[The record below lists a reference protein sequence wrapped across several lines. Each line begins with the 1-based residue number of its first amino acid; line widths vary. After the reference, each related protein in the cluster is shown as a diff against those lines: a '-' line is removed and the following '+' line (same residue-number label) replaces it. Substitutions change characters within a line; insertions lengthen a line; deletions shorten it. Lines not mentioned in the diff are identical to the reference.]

1 MASLPVYF
9 EQRLVGTV
17 HVDRGG
23 PSFTYASGWIGLR
36 GAFPIS
42 LTMPL
47 KSERFS
53 SDTFLPW
60 AANLLPESEQLR
72 TLGQLLGMARS
83 DVIGLLSAIGG
94 DTAGALSFGQP
105 GRASPVQWRPVGKG
119 EELERMI
126 EDLPNK
132 PFLVGEEGVSM
143 SLAGVQSKVAVT
155 VDCDGHI
162 CIPMNGSPST
172 HILKPDSPR
181 LPGGI
186 QNEAFCLTLAKRMRI
201 PTPEVTTG
209 RAGKRT
215 YLLVKRYDRTDF
227 GDRCR
232 RLHQEDYCQALGKPP
247 SAKYETNQTGTRG
260 PTLKEMFDITRRHM
274 PPTEIVRLLD
284 MVILNVL
291 ACNSD
296 AHAKNYSIMIRAG
309 KASLAPIY
317 DVMCGEV
324 WENVTKNLA
333 LKIAGMSRG
342 DQLKRTH
349 WQQFA
354 RECGL
359 NPKQVIDRVDALG
372 RSAIAEAEP
381 AASEVAALPTG
392 NHATLHQTQQAVERR
407 GRRLLSQLHEEDEET
422 INVIDEK
429 AGQAGSEAV
438 APNPAMLRER
448 RLKLMGGSSPS
459 GSASQRHHPVPLQLG
474 KQNSGMD

>member
-9 EQRLVGTV
+9 EQRLVGTI
-17 HVDRGG
+17 HVDRVG
-23 PSFTYASGWIGLR
+23 PSFTYASGWIGLK

-47 KSERFS
+47 KPARFA

-105 GRASPVQWRPVGKG
+105 GRASPVQWRAVGKA
-119 EELERMI
+119 EALERMI

-132 PFLVGEEGVSM
+132 PFLVGDEGVSM
-143 SLAGVQSKVAVT
+143 SLAGVQSKVAVA
-155 VDCDGHI
+155 VDCDGRI

-172 HILKPDSPR
+172 HILKPDSAR
-181 LPGGI
+181 LPGGV
-186 QNEAFCLTLAKRMRI
+186 QNEAFCLMLAKRMGI
-201 PTPEVTTG
+201 PAPEVTTG
-209 RAGKRT
+209 TAGERT
-215 YLLVKRYDRTDF
+215 YLLVKRYDRTDV
-227 GDRCR
+227 GGRCR
-232 RLHQEDYCQALGKPP
+232 RLHQEDYCQTLSKPP

-260 PTLKEMFDITRRHM
+260 PTLKDMFDVSRRHM

-284 MVILNVL
+284 TVIFNLL

-309 KASLAPIY
+309 HASLAPIY

-333 LKIAGMSRG
+333 QKIAGTNRG
-342 DQLKRTH
+342 DLLKRAH
-349 WQQFA
+349 WQRFA

-359 NPKQVIDRVDALG
+359 NPKQVIDRVACLAK
-372 RSAIAEAEP
+372 SAIAQAQP
-381 AASEVAALPTG
+381 AASEVAAMPAG
-392 NHATLHQTQQAVERR
+392 DHPILHQTQQAVEQRA
-407 GRRLLSQLHEEDEET
+407 RRLLSQLHEEDELT
-422 INVIDEK
+422 TK
-429 AGQAGSEAV
+429 AIGEEAEHTQSEAV
-438 APNPAMLRER
+438 ALT
-448 RLKLMGGSSPS
+448 
-459 GSASQRHHPVPLQLG
+459 Q
-474 KQNSGMD
+474 

>member
-9 EQRLVGTV
+9 EQRLIGTI
-17 HVDRGG
+17 HVDRSG
-23 PSFTYASGWIGLR
+23 PSFTYASGWVGLS

-47 KSERFS
+47 KSEPFAA
-53 SDTFLPW
+53 DTFLPW

-94 DTAGALSFGQP
+94 DTAGAFSFGQP
-105 GRASPVQWRPVGKG
+105 GRASSVQWRPV

-126 EDLPNK
+126 ENLPNK

-143 SLAGVQSKVAVT
+143 SLAGVQSKIAVAV
-155 VDCDGHI
+155 DDEDRI
-162 CIPMNGSPST
+162 FIPMNGSPST

-181 LPGGI
+181 LPGGV

-201 PTPEVTTG
+201 PTPKVTTG
-209 RAGKRT
+209 QTGKRT
-215 YLLVKRYDRTDF
+215 YLLVKRYDRTDA
-227 GDRCR
+227 GGRCR

-247 SAKYETNQTGTRG
+247 SAKYESNQTGIRG
-260 PTLKEMFDITRRHM
+260 PTLKDMFDITRRHM

-291 ACNSD
+291 ACNSN

-309 KASLAPIY
+309 SASLAPMY
-317 DVMCGEV
+317 DIMCGEV

-333 LKIAGMSRG
+333 QKIAGMTRG
-342 DQLKRTH
+342 DHLSRTR

-359 NPKQVIDRVDALG
+359 NPKQVIDRIDALAK
-372 RSAIAEAEP
+372 SAIAEAEL
-381 AASEVAALPTG
+381 AASEVAAMPAGDHEVLG
-392 NHATLHQTQQAVERR
+392 QARQAVERR
-407 GRRLLSQLHEEDEET
+407 ARQLLTQLQDFDDKPAINVTDEE
-422 INVIDEK
+422 
-429 AGQAGSEAV
+429 AGRTKSEAV
-438 APNPAMLRER
+438 MP
-448 RLKLMGGSSPS
+448 
-459 GSASQRHHPVPLQLG
+459 
-474 KQNSGMD
+474 

>member
-9 EQRLVGTV
+9 EQRLVGII

-23 PSFTYASGWIGLR
+23 PSFTYASSWIGLK

-47 KSERFS
+47 KSERFA
-53 SDTFLPW
+53 SDIFLPW

-105 GRASPVQWRPVGKG
+105 GRASPVQWRAVGKA
-119 EELERMI
+119 EDLERMI

-143 SLAGVQSKVAVT
+143 SLAGVQSKVAVA
-155 VDCDGHI
+155 VDCNGRI
-162 CIPMNGSPST
+162 FIPMNGSPST
-172 HILKPDSPR
+172 HILKPDSLR
-181 LPGGI
+181 LPGGV

-201 PTPEVTTG
+201 PAPEVTTG

-215 YLLVKRYDRTDF
+215 YLLVKRYDRTDVS
-227 GDRCR
+227 GRCR
-232 RLHQEDYCQALGKPP
+232 RLHQEDYCQALSKPP
-247 SAKYETNQTGTRG
+247 SAKYETNQTGIGG
-260 PTLKEMFDITRRHM
+260 PTLKDMFDITLRFM

-284 MVILNVL
+284 TVIFNLL

-296 AHAKNYSIMIRAG
+296 AHAKNYSIIIRASN
-309 KASLAPIY
+309 ASLAPIY

-333 LKIAGMSRG
+333 QKIAGISRG
-342 DQLKRTH
+342 DQLNRMH

-359 NPKQVIDRVDALG
+359 NPKQVVDRIDTFAK
-372 RSAIAEAEP
+372 SAIAEAEL
-381 AASEVAALPTG
+381 AASEVAAMPAGDNPILDRTR
-392 NHATLHQTQQAVERR
+392 QAVERR
-407 GRRLLSQLHEEDEET
+407 AQRLLSQLHELEDELPIT
-422 INVIDEK
+422 QLDEC
-429 AGQAGSEAV
+429 S
-438 APNPAMLRER
+438 
-448 RLKLMGGSSPS
+448 LM
-459 GSASQRHHPVPLQLG
+459 
-474 KQNSGMD
+474 

>member
-9 EQRLVGTV
+9 EQRLAGTI
-17 HVDRGG
+17 HIDKGG
-23 PSFTYASGWIGLR
+23 PSFTYSSGWVGLR

-42 LTMPL
+42 ITMPL
-47 KSERFS
+47 RSERFAA
-53 SDTFLPW
+53 DTFLPW

-105 GRASPVQWRPVGKG
+105 GRAFSVQWRPVGKLH
-119 EELERMI
+119 ELERMI

-143 SLAGVQSKVAVT
+143 SLAGVQSKIAVAAG
-155 VDCDGHI
+155 DDGLI
-162 CIPMNGSPST
+162 SIPMNGSPST

-181 LPGGI
+181 LPGGV

-201 PTPEVTTG
+201 STPKVTTG

-215 YLLVKRYDRTDF
+215 YLLVKRYDRTDV
-227 GDRCR
+227 GSRCR

-247 SAKYETNQTGTRG
+247 SAKYESNHTGTRG
-260 PTLKEMFDITRRHM
+260 PTLKDMFDITRQHM
-274 PPTEIVRLLD
+274 APTEIVHLLD
-284 MVILNVL
+284 MVIFNVL
-291 ACNSD
+291 TCNSD
-296 AHAKNYSIMIRAG
+296 AHAKNYSIMIRASN
-309 KASLAPIY
+309 ASLAPLY

-333 LKIAGMSRG
+333 QKIAGMSRG

-359 NPKQVIDRVDALG
+359 NPKQVIGRVDALG
-372 RSAIAEAEP
+372 KSAIAEAEL
-381 AASEVAALPTG
+381 AASEVAAMPAG
-392 NHATLHQTQQAVERR
+392 DHAILYEARQAVERR
-407 GRRLLSQLHEEDEET
+407 ARRLLTQLQESDHAPVKVVDE
-422 INVIDEK
+422 
-429 AGQAGSEAV
+429 A
-438 APNPAMLRER
+438 
-448 RLKLMGGSSPS
+448 
-459 GSASQRHHPVPLQLG
+459 QLG
-474 KQNSGMD
+474 AAVRETA